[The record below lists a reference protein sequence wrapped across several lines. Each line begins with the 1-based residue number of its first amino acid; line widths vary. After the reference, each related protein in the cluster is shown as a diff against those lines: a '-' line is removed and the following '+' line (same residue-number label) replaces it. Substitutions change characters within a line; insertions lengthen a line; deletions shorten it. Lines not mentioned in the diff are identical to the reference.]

1 MFKLYILDIVI
12 IAMTVFHESSL
23 HLLTLSC
30 HNYMQLHGIY
40 LLLTYIAALIR
51 CKDII
56 VEKNLKIF
64 GVDYNDLYV
73 NAAKDNISTAN
84 LEDYI
89 EVYCV
94 SIYDI
99 DRIREYLKNQKLQ
112 TVYFSGSFSLLP
124 DPSSALLT
132 VASLLEDDG
141 KIYITQTYQRKTPP
155 LVAQIKPLIKYITT
169 IDFGQ
174 LVRVQDVEK
183 IFEKTNHVLDVEV
196 HEVMGKD
203 SIDNMFQ
210 AAYLSILKLKH

>member
-1 MFKLYILDIVI
+1 
-12 IAMTVFHESSL
+12 MTMFHESSL

-30 HNYMQLHGIY
+30 HNYMQLHGKY

-56 VEKNLKIF
+56 VEKNLKII

-73 NAAKDNISTAN
+73 NAAKDNISRAN

-89 EVYCV
+89 EVHCA

-132 VASLLEDDG
+132 VASLLEDHG

-210 AAYLSILKLKH
+210 AAYLSILKLKN